1 MKGTAQLVG
10 GAFHRGR
17 KGSSMT
23 YTFKISYIGCQNC
36 QAKVHCDE
44 CETRLAEAI
53 MRLSGVHGASV
64 HMAPKTALVDCQI
77 DEDTLVDALEDIGI
91 FVE

>member
-1 MKGTAQLVG
+1 
-10 GAFHRGR
+10 
-17 KGSSMT
+17 MT
-23 YTFKISYIGCQNC
+23 YTFKISYISCQNC

-44 CETRLAEAI
+44 CEKRLEEAI
-53 MRLSGVHGASV
+53 MRLSGVHGASLQI
-64 HMAPKTALVDCQI
+64 ANKTLLVDGQM

>member
-1 MKGTAQLVG
+1 
-10 GAFHRGR
+10 
-17 KGSSMT
+17 MT
-23 YTFKISYIGCQNC
+23 YTFKISYISCQNC

-44 CETRLAEAI
+44 CEKRLEEAI
-53 MRLSGVHGASV
+53 MRLSGIHGASLQI
-64 HMAPKTALVDCQI
+64 AIRTLLVDGQM